1 MYNPEQWRGYYIT
14 AYGIAVKH
22 GFVGTE
28 EEWLATLKGEK
39 GDPAVNLGSYD
50 DYETFISE
58 HPTGEDGDVYIVGTQ
73 FYAWENGGWKDKG
86 SWQGPKGDKGDQGEK
101 GDAGPRGP
109 AGQTGEPGPKGDTG
123 EPGPQGEKGQ
133 KGDKGDPFTYE
144 DFTPEQ
150 LSALTGPQGP
160 QGPKGDTGETGP
172 QGEKGDTGETGPQ
185 GPKGEPGNTGPQGPK
200 GDQGEPGPQGPKG
213 DTGDTG
219 PQGPKGDT
227 GETGPQGPKGD
238 KGDTGTGLD
247 IKGTYESLEAL
258 RSAVTQPKQGD
269 MYNVGASAPYTIYM
283 WDETGEPDWKSQ
295 GQLQGPQ
302 GERGPEGP
310 QGPKGDQGEVGP
322 QGPKGDTGPQGNVGP
337 EGPQGPKGDTGSAGN
352 GVKSVVLYEGTH
364 APGTLDTYRMTYT
377 NGTHTDYQ
385 VYNGM
390 DGIGSGDFM
399 ANGTVPMTGAL
410 QMGGNKVTGMAE
422 PTADTDGATK
432 GYVDKAVED
441 VTIITD
447 ATPTQGSK
455 NPVQS
460 GGVYIA
466 LQDVKEGIPTK
477 VSDLTNDSGFITG
490 YTETDPTVPEW
501 AKAPSKPTYT
511 ATEVGARPNTWMPS
525 ATDVGAIPASQKGAA
540 SGVAE
545 LDSSGKVPSVQLP
558 SYVDDVVEFASRDSF
573 PATGEDGKIYIAED
587 TNLTYRWSGTQYVEI
602 SPSLALGETS
612 STAYRG
618 DRGKTAYD
626 HSQTTGNP
634 HGTTAAEVGARPD
647 TWMPTAADV
656 GARPSTWTPSA
667 SDVGAVPTTRKVNG
681 KALSADISLSA
692 SDVGAATAEQVNA
705 LKPKTATVTL
715 TTDGWR
721 KGEQTVT
728 VNGILADSSAQIV
741 DVCPANKPSADRWA
755 AAGVWCTS
763 QAANSLIFSCDSVPT
778 EDINVNIRMQGVS
791 A

>member
-1 MYNPEQWRGYYIT
+1 MYDSEDAPI
-14 AYGIAVKH
+14 
-22 GFVGTE
+22 GT
-28 EEWLATLKGEK
+28 
-39 GDPAVNLGSYD
+39 
-50 DYETFISE
+50 
-58 HPTGEDGDVYIVGTQ
+58 
-73 FYAWENGGWKDKG
+73 
-86 SWQGPKGDKGDQGEK
+86 
-101 GDAGPRGP
+101 
-109 AGQTGEPGPKGDTG
+109 
-123 EPGPQGEKGQ
+123 
-133 KGDKGDPFTYE
+133 FT
-144 DFTPEQ
+144 
-150 LSALTGPQGP
+150 
-160 QGPKGDTGETGP
+160 
-172 QGEKGDTGETGPQ
+172 
-185 GPKGEPGNTGPQGPK
+185 
-200 GDQGEPGPQGPKG
+200 
-213 DTGDTG
+213 
-219 PQGPKGDT
+219 
-227 GETGPQGPKGD
+227 
-238 KGDTGTGLD
+238 
-247 IKGTYESLEAL
+247 
-258 RSAVTQPKQGD
+258 
-269 MYNVGASAPYTIYM
+269 
-283 WDETGEPDWKSQ
+283 
-295 GQLQGPQ
+295 
-302 GERGPEGP
+302 
-310 QGPKGDQGEVGP
+310 
-322 QGPKGDTGPQGNVGP
+322 
-337 EGPQGPKGDTGSAGN
+337 
-352 GVKSVVLYEGTH
+352 
-364 APGTLDTYRMTYT
+364 
-377 NGTHTDYQ
+377 

-390 DGIGSGDFM
+390 DGIGSGDM
-399 ANGTVPMTGAL
+399 LKSVYDP
-410 QMGGNKVTGMAE
+410 QNKN
-422 PTADTDGATK
+422 ADIFD
-432 GYVDKAVED
+432 YVDKAVED
-441 VTIITD
+441 VTITTD

-460 GGVYIA
+460 GGVYSA

-477 VSDLTNDSGFITG
+477 VSDLTNDSGFISG

-715 TTDGWR
+715 TAAGGTQSGERYSQSVSCAIVKTDSPIVLIDAALSGTDLDADAEILNAWAGPSTQ
-721 KGEQTVT
+721 KTEQGDGTLTFYSVEAPT
-728 VNGILADSSAQIV
+728 VNIPV
-741 DVCPANKPSADRWA
+741 DV
-755 AAGVWCTS
+755 GV
-763 QAANSLIFSCDSVPT
+763 I
-778 EDINVNIRMQGVS
+778 G
-791 A
+791 

>member
-1 MYNPEQWRGYYIT
+1 MDESTGAPSVKVT
-14 AYGIAVKH
+14 ASGPDTAKVFSFAFT
-22 GFVGTE
+22 G
-28 EEWLATLKGEK
+28 LKGET
-39 GDPAVNLGSYD
+39 GS
-50 DYETFISE
+50 
-58 HPTGEDGDVYIVGTQ
+58 Q
-73 FYAWENGGWKDKG
+73 GG
-86 SWQGPKGDKGDQGEK
+86 
-101 GDAGPRGP
+101 
-109 AGQTGEPGPKGDTG
+109 
-123 EPGPQGEKGQ
+123 
-133 KGDKGDPFTYE
+133 KGDKGDP
-144 DFTPEQ
+144 
-150 LSALTGPQGP
+150 
-160 QGPKGDTGETGP
+160 
-172 QGEKGDTGETGPQ
+172 
-185 GPKGEPGNTGPQGPK
+185 
-200 GDQGEPGPQGPKG
+200 
-213 DTGDTG
+213 
-219 PQGPKGDT
+219 
-227 GETGPQGPKGD
+227 
-238 KGDTGTGLD
+238 GTSVSR
-247 IKGTYESLEAL
+247 I
-258 RSAVTQPKQGD
+258 
-269 MYNVGASAPYTIYM
+269 
-283 WDETGEPDWKSQ
+283 
-295 GQLQGPQ
+295 
-302 GERGPEGP
+302 ER
-310 QGPKGDQGEVGP
+310 
-322 QGPKGDTGPQGNVGP
+322 T
-337 EGPQGPKGDTGSAGN
+337 SGN
-352 GVKSVVLYEGTH
+352 G
-364 APGTLDTYRMTYT
+364 APGTTDTYTMYDSEDAPI
-377 NGTHTDYQ
+377 GTFT

-390 DGIGSGDFM
+390 DGIGSGDM
-399 ANGTVPMTGAL
+399 LKSVYDP
-410 QMGGNKVTGMAE
+410 QNKN
-422 PTADTDGATK
+422 ADIFD
-432 GYVDKAVED
+432 YVDKAVED
-441 VTIITD
+441 VTITTD

-460 GGVYIA
+460 GGVYSA
-466 LQDVKEGIPTK
+466 LQDVEEGIPTK
-477 VSDLTNDSGFITG
+477 VSDLTNDSGFISG

-715 TTDGWR
+715 TAAGWTQSGERYSQSVSCAIVKTDSPIVLIDAALSGTDLDADAEILNAWAGPSAQ
-721 KGEQTVT
+721 KTEQGDGTLTFYSVEVPT
-728 VNGILADSSAQIV
+728 VNIPVSV
-741 DVCPANKPSADRWA
+741 
-755 AAGVWCTS
+755 GV
-763 QAANSLIFSCDSVPT
+763 I
-778 EDINVNIRMQGVS
+778 G
-791 A
+791 